1 MKAFKRVFKY
11 IWPQWHRLVT
21 IGCSAL
27 LIGILFSLSFATILP
42 LLKVMMGEEG
52 LHGWINRK
60 ISENRYGFSFYV
72 PDSIE
77 LSDPNNPDAAYFLR
91 ISGVKKN
98 SFAEQAGLKPEDL
111 IVGAASKT
119 ISGDE
124 RIPSSILLSELA
136 EISNVKSIPIQ
147 YRRLDENGEFKPE
160 PEKLELQCDQKPF
173 YADYAQRLL
182 EFIPKERTRENKKKT
197 VIFIIVLMAVVTTL
211 RCIARFY
218 QDYTVQKLTHTTLAD
233 LRKDAFQHSLDIPV
247 GFFADEGPSDTVSRL
262 FGDIMV
268 VGVGIK
274 ILLGKTLREPLK
286 AIGLIAWAMWIDHN
300 LTLVFLCGAPLS
312 LYAISKL
319 GRKIKRATKKSLVT
333 SAEMLGKLRETLG
346 AIKVVKVYNQQ
357 EYEGASFTVI
367 NRKLLKRQFRIAKVD
382 SSTGPLMETLG
393 MMAGSLGL
401 VFGAHWVYK
410 GTMQPSDFF
419 TLLILLGTTADS
431 IRKMSDIWNKIQQAN
446 AAAERV
452 YEVIDQEPEVESP
465 DTFEL
470 EPLKNKIEFRDIVFT
485 YPNSKNPVLKGINLS
500 VEAGHNVA
508 IVGPNGSGKTT
519 LANLIPRFYDPDSG
533 QILIDGKEIHESTLF
548 SLRNQIGMV
557 TQNVI
562 TFNDTIAAN
571 IAYGKSEATREEII
585 AASKRA
591 FAHEFIS
598 PLPDGY
604 ETMIGEQGAGLS
616 GGQLQRIVI
625 ARAILKNP
633 AILIFDE
640 ATSQIDADSEAK
652 IHEAIEEIMQD
663 RTSFIIAHRFST
675 VITADVIVV
684 MDDGQIIAQG
694 QHDELIKTCPLYQS
708 LYETQLVK
716 KA

>member
-1 MKAFKRVFKY
+1 MKDFKRVFKY

-27 LIGILFSLSFATILP
+27 LIGILFSFSIATVLP

-52 LHGWINRK
+52 IHGWINRK
-60 ISENRYGFSFYV
+60 ISEKRYGLNFYV

-77 LSDPNNPDAAYFLR
+77 LSDPNNPDVAYFLR
-91 ISGVKKN
+91 IAGVKKD
-98 SFAEQAGLKPEDL
+98 SFAEQAGLKPKDQ
-111 IVGAASKT
+111 IVGAVSK
-119 ISGDE
+119 IIGGDE

-136 EISNVKSIPIQ
+136 TISNVESIPIQ
-147 YRRLDENGEFKPE
+147 YRRPDESGQFKPE
-160 PEKLELQCDQKPF
+160 PEKQELRCGKKPF
-173 YADYAQRLL
+173 YSDHAQKLL
-182 EFIPKERTRENKKKT
+182 SFIPKERTRENKKKA
-197 VIFIIVLMAVVTTL
+197 VIFIILMMAVVTTM

-218 QDYTVQKLTHTTLAD
+218 QDYTVQKLTHTSLAH
-233 LRKDAFQHSLDIPV
+233 LRRDAFRHSLEIPV
-247 GFFADEGPSDTVSRL
+247 GFFADEGSSNTVSRL
-262 FGDIMV
+262 YGDIIV
-268 VGVGIK
+268 VGHGIM
-274 ILLGKTLREPLK
+274 ILFGKTLREPLK
-286 AIGLIAWAMWIDHN
+286 AIGMISLAMWIDYN
-300 LTLVFLCGAPLS
+300 LTLVFLCAAPLS
-312 LYAISKL
+312 LYFINKL
-319 GRKIKRATKKSLVT
+319 GRKIKRATKKSLAT
-333 SAEMLGKLRETLG
+333 WAEMLGKLKEALG
-346 AIKVVKVYNQQ
+346 AIKVIKVYNRQ
-357 EYEGASFTVI
+357 EYEEANFTAI
-367 NRKLLKRQFRIAKVD
+367 NRRLLKRQFRIAKVD

-393 MMAGSLGL
+393 MIAGSVGL

-419 TLLILLGTTADS
+419 TLLILLGATAES
-431 IRKMSDIWNKIQQAN
+431 VRKTSDVWNKIQQAN
-446 AAAERV
+446 AAAQRV
-452 YEVIDQEPEVESP
+452 YAIIDQKPEVERP
-465 DTFEL
+465 NAVEF
-470 EPLKNKIEFRDIVFT
+470 EPLKNKIEFRGIVFT
-485 YPNSKNPVLKGINLS
+485 YPGSQSPVLKQVNLS

-519 LANLIPRFYDPDSG
+519 LANLIPRFYDPDAG
-533 QILIDGKEIHESTLF
+533 QILIDGKDIRDATLF
-548 SLRNQIGMV
+548 SLRSQIGMV

-571 IAYGKSEATREEII
+571 IAYGKTNATEEEII
-585 AASKRA
+585 DASKRA

-604 ETMIGEQGAGLS
+604 DTIIGEQGAGLS

-652 IHEAIEEIMQD
+652 IHKAIEEIMQD

-684 MDDGQIIAQG
+684 MDDGRVIAQG
-694 QHDELIKTCPLYQS
+694 QHDELIQTCPLYQS

-716 KA
+716 A